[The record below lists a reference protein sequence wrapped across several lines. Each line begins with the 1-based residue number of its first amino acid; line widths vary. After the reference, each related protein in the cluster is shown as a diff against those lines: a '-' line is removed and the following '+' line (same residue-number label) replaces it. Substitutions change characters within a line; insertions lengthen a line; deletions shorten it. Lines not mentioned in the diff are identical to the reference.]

1 MGLRTKTQPQLIGG
15 NQVKPKLRMVLAG
28 LGFMGQHHW
37 RHLRQHPQI
46 ELVGLCDQNPAP
58 HKYHEP
64 HQDWELPIAQ
74 DLEEL
79 LDRVQP
85 DAVVLALPTFLHLQ
99 ATQACIARGI
109 AVLVEKPVAANAEE
123 ARELLRLEA
132 QSQVPIAVGYIERFN
147 PVVQALMRELAGK
160 EIFSVQI
167 TRVGPIPPRIDDV
180 GVLTDLSVH
189 DIDLVRMITGREI
202 LRASAHKSH
211 KIHRK
216 HEDNAVLAMTLEG
229 DLVASLHT
237 DWLTPFKKRRI
248 EVATA
253 EAYYEADLIT
263 QQLIESSA
271 YQLNNSYVRRDCFV
285 AKSEPLAAEID
296 AFVRFVQTGERG
308 SLASVADSLR
318 TLEIIAHEH

>member
-1 MGLRTKTQPQLIGG
+1 MKAKLRT
-15 NQVKPKLRMVLAG
+15 VLAG

-37 RHLRQHPQI
+37 RHLRQHPQV
-46 ELVGLCDQNPAP
+46 ELVGLCDSNPKP
-58 HKYHEP
+58 HKYHEA
-64 HQDWELPIAQ
+64 HQEWGLPIDQNLAS
-74 DLEEL
+74 L
-79 LDRVQP
+79 LDRVKP

-99 ATQACIARGI
+99 AAKACIEGGI
-109 AVLVEKPVAANAEE
+109 AVLVEKPVAASVAE
-123 ARELLRLEA
+123 AQELLHLEA
-132 QSQVPIAVGYIERFN
+132 QFQVPIAVGHIERFN
-147 PVVQALMRELAGK
+147 PVVQALMRELQGK

-189 DIDLVRMITGREI
+189 DIDLIRKITGREI

-229 DLVASLHT
+229 ELVASIHT

-253 EAYYEADLIT
+253 DAYYEADLIT

-296 AFVRFVQTGERG
+296 AFVHFVQTGERG
-308 SLASVADSLR
+308 HLASVADSLR
-318 TLEIIAHEH
+318 TLEIIANEQ